1 MKKVCKMEEVVPDTP
16 VAAEL
21 EGFPP
26 LAVYRVDDEY
36 FVTDNVCTH
45 GEAILTEGYQ
55 DGTTIE
61 CPFHHGT
68 FDIRT
73 GKATHFPCTVPIKT
87 YPVAIEDGWVCIR
100 S

>member
-1 MKKVCKMEEVVPDTP
+1 MNKLCKTDDVLPDVP
-16 VAAEL
+16 VAVEL

-26 LAVYRVDDEY
+26 LAVYCAEAGY

-45 GEAILTEGYQ
+45 GEAALTDGCQE
-55 DGTTIE
+55 GTTIE

-73 GKATHFPCTVPIKT
+73 GKATHFPCTRPIKT
-87 YPVAIEDGWVCIR
+87 YQVSIEDGWICI
-100 S
+100 